1 MSPNSRLNKDR
12 MMTSY
17 KKGNVKLVFKTGLH
31 LIITLLT
38 TVLRVAFLFFFWRP
52 QALLQA
58 CLSTVRWWWVCAGS
72 CALLGSSTACSTAS
86 SPARPSA
93 VTALH
98 DWNMSSNLF
107 VKIQLFHGI
116 IRRTSTSA
124 DLVRHGKLNWSTY
137 HRTCQLLCINS

>member
-1 MSPNSRLNKDR
+1 
-12 MMTSY
+12 MTSF

-124 DLVRHGKLNWSTY
+124 DLVRHGKSNWSTY